1 MIDYVVKR
9 LLSILNGGT
18 DCSNAKNEI
27 LEILHTPENQYG
39 YEIPNMFDEFDK
51 LEEEE

>member
-9 LLSILNGGT
+9 LLSILSGGT
-18 DCSNAKNEI
+18 EFRNAKSEI
-27 LEILHTPENQYG
+27 LDILHTLENQYG